1 MHYALSLLLL
11 FIAQQES
18 PEDVLREFVRAVRE
32 GNGELAASYI
42 SESNIDAE
50 FSETAESVRTFTVEE
65 QLRLT
70 SILGLSVSPEDFSVM
85 DARSL
90 VALFIAS
97 GSMASQFGNEVF
109 YGETSIHNDTAY
121 VHCVDIASTP
131 FEVETVLLIRESGS
145 WKLLME
151 L

>member
-18 PEDVLREFVRAVRE
+18 PEDVLRSLCGLCARAM
-32 GNGELAASYI
+32 ASSQRAI

-109 YGETSIHNDTAY
+109 YGETIIHNDTAY